1 MTYILK
7 WNPDISSINL
17 TEWEYWIQH
26 FPFIKPNWSVYEHEN
41 SEYGDEFYLVK
52 VGSGKTG
59 VVMKGIFS
67 SLPYRAQ
74 DWSGKGRKVFYRDLW
89 IAHIMHPDKDPIIPT
104 SALND
109 AIPDFDWEKGHSG
122 ICLNEDDATAMEK
135 LWNEFAKKNADFLQ
149 KQEELKRYVIEP
161 SALAKIKGSKLWE
174 KKVCP
179 EYAGT
184 DDIYK
189 DCATHDCVNL
199 KFAHDYN
206 THCFRLDVCFCSVV
220 LKIFCKGLCRLKMDM
235 DNNSCFMS
243 DFSISEAGPDYL
255 HLSSNG
261 IELWCESIEFR
272 EVTEYEKEFVPVCI

>member
-74 DWSGKGRKVFYRDLW
+74 DWSGKGRKVFYRDLR
-89 IAHIMHPDKDPIIPT
+89 IAHIMHPDKGPIIPI

-122 ICLNEDDATAMEK
+122 ICLNEYDTTEMEK

-149 KQEELKRYVIEP
+149 KQDMSLSRLHWRKSKEANFGKR
-161 SALAKIKGSKLWE
+161 
-174 KKVCP
+174 
-179 EYAGT
+179 
-184 DDIYK
+184 
-189 DCATHDCVNL
+189 
-199 KFAHDYN
+199 KFAPN
-206 THCFRLDVCFCSVV
+206 MQGQMT
-220 LKIFCKGLCRLKMDM
+220 
-235 DNNSCFMS
+235 
-243 DFSISEAGPDYL
+243 SIRNAPLTIVS
-255 HLSSNG
+255 
-261 IELWCESIEFR
+261 
-272 EVTEYEKEFVPVCI
+272 T